1 MKYLSKSPEPGNR
14 RSILSLIS
22 HSNSQKIWD
31 KIEKLK
37 EKKEQIRKNLSK
49 LIIQLDQLTNAR
61 STITFV
67 LIFYLLGNSLHYFIL
82 GIIILEIYLIIY
94 RLIRYWINDSLMLML
109 SYVYFGNILLCYFLI
124 FSPKNLN
131 LFITVFSSASGVIS
145 LTVIVD
151 NNNVE
156 LGNSDFITSTFFD
169 CIPILTSWAVRWKHL
184 LYYEKDSYYVLSI
197 GDIDISNKN
206 ILKQLIFLPI
216 TSWLVWAFGYLLL
229 NGKILR
235 KFAYSDLYE
244 SQIYKF
250 YHSKTLGNILGD
262 HKKYT
267 ILKFLSIQLA
277 FLIISIPVQ
286 LSCFYN
292 FYFHSGYLVFMI
304 ILLGYN
310 SARIKEEKIKGIIKN
325 V

>member
-14 RSILSLIS
+14 RSFLSLIS
-22 HSNSQKIWD
+22 HSNSQKLWENIL
-31 KIEKLK
+31 KLK

-67 LIFYLLGNSLHYFIL
+67 LIFYLLGNSLHYFLL

-109 SYVYFGNILLCYFLI
+109 SFVYFGNILLLNFII
-124 FSPKNLN
+124 FYPKNLN

-151 NNNVE
+151 NNNIE

-169 CIPILTSWAVRWKHL
+169 CIPILTSWAIRWKHL
-184 LYYEKDSYYVLSI
+184 LYYKKDSDYVLSI
-197 GDIDISNKN
+197 GSIDISNKI
-206 ILKQLIFLPI
+206 ILKKLIFLPI
-216 TSWLVWAFGYLLL
+216 YSWFIWAFGYLLL

-250 YHSKTLGNILGD
+250 YHSKTLIKILGD

-292 FYFHSGYLVFMI
+292 FYFHSGYIIFMI